1 MKVVLTEELLNEYI
15 RAKLKMH
22 TNIDDEESP
31 ESVPW
36 FGKLIEQ
43 GYELL
48 FEYPDGDDELD
59 EDEAIIN

>member
-1 MKVVLTEELLNEYI
+1 MKIVLTDELLTEYI
-15 RAKLKMH
+15 RVKLKMR

-31 ESVPW
+31 ESVRW

-48 FEYPDGDDELD
+48 FEYPDGDEELD